1 MPNDYARDN
10 PAFDNQTLF
19 LGDQAGSSAAWTP
32 SGGLV
37 GNGAKVMAVNAATG
51 ALKWSTQVDPFPA
64 AFVTSSPVV
73 YNGVVYVGVASAEE
87 STAATPGY
95 PCCSSSGSM
104 VALDE
109 KSGKLLWQTKI
120 VPTNLGYSGG
130 SIWDSTPVIDAA
142 RNSVYVG
149 TGNNFSVPSYVKT
162 CFANNQN
169 NPNCAASND
178 YFDSVIALDLNT
190 GRIKWNTSGLNY
202 DTWNTACL
210 ANPSGT
216 ANCPSPAGPDYDF
229 GGAGPNMLSIG
240 GLWNLIGIGQKS
252 GVYWALEPIT
262 GRVVWK
268 TRVGPGSSLGGIE
281 WGTAFDGLQNLC
293 ADFKPLWH
301 PLCPPTQRRD
311 RDRGLLGGVE
321 SDHRPRPLAD
331 CNRGFSDGAWP
342 GNRR

>member
-1 MPNDYARDN
+1 M
-10 PAFDNQTLF
+10 
-19 LGDQAGSSAAWTP
+19 
-32 SGGLV
+32 
-37 GNGAKVMAVNAATG
+37 
-51 ALKWSTQVDPFPA
+51 
-64 AFVTSSPVV
+64 
-73 YNGVVYVGVASAEE
+73 
-87 STAATPGY
+87 
-95 PCCSSSGSM
+95 
-104 VALDE
+104 ALDE

-178 YFDSVIALDLNT
+178 YFNSVIALDLNT

-240 GLWNLIGIGQKS
+240 GLWNPSELVRRAASIGRWNPLPEGS
-252 GVYWALEPIT
+252 FENP
-262 GRVVWK
+262 GRP
-268 TRVGPGSSLGGIE
+268 RLLARRDQ
-281 WGTAFDGLQNLC
+281 WGTAFDRTQNLC

-342 GNRR
+342 DNRR